1 MRLWIVPD
9 KLLESYFVGLLE
21 WKRSK
26 TNCLKTIRRLIGFQI
41 LLRLIVFFSLHIGL
55 FMEYVSISYLYV
67 VISILSAN
75 TRRRNAS
82 TIGLKMLEIGR
93 WVEADFGAHL
103 SQYGWV
109 RMEKKWGS
117 FRPSK
122 NLKGSRGKRS
132 VIVLLLDQLQLHLIW
147 WIYFSVINFLWSF
160 NFT

>member
-1 MRLWIVPD
+1 MMRLWIVPD

-93 WVEADFGAHL
+93 
-103 SQYGWV
+103 
-109 RMEKKWGS
+109 
-117 FRPSK
+117 
-122 NLKGSRGKRS
+122 
-132 VIVLLLDQLQLHLIW
+132 
-147 WIYFSVINFLWSF
+147 
-160 NFT
+160 